1 MTQRIALLPWGDAIE
16 DFLAPLDLTLEQ
28 FRDDV
33 SGGWLFGYV
42 DALKA
47 AGVET
52 VIVCFSDGVRRT
64 RTWRHHGTGSE
75 LLVLPVPRPGR
86 LLRGVLDDRY
96 AWSTRDAVRTRRP
109 MWKPAAAAAHHLAPY
124 LATAPGQLATA
135 LRSHRVDAVLCQEY
149 EYPRFD
155 VAVLLG
161 KMIGKPV
168 FATFQGGAARR
179 TGIERPFRRL
189 STRFCDGLI
198 IGSAA
203 EAERVQR
210 VHGVAS
216 ERIARIPN
224 PLDVD
229 LWESARRRAR
239 PMPSQAGR
247 RVVQVAWHGR
257 VDMRRK
263 GLDVLLDAW
272 ASLARRTDLPARELL
287 LIGSGEDDDQLG
299 LRLADEVFSDV
310 EWARGYELDKRRIAD
325 RLAAADVYAFPSRH
339 EGFPVAPLEAMAS
352 GLPLVAAD
360 VPGIAEILP
369 LGEGSGGL
377 IVPRDDPPAFAEG
390 LARLIS
396 DAPLR
401 ERLAGLASRRVASS
415 FSLEAVGHDLRRFMK
430 LGSTGGEP
438 HGARP

>member
-16 DFLAPLDLTLEQ
+16 DFLVPLDLTLEQ

-33 SGGWLFGYV
+33 NGGWLFGYV
-42 DALKA
+42 DALRV

-52 VIVCFSDGVRRT
+52 VIVCFSDEVRRT
-64 RTWRHHGTGSE
+64 RTWRHHGTRSE
-75 LLVLPVPRPGR
+75 LLVLPVPRSGR

-96 AWSTRDAVRTRRP
+96 AWSTRDAVRTHQP
-109 MWKPAAAAAHHLAPY
+109 MWKPVAAAAHQLAPY
-124 LATAPGQLATA
+124 FATAPRQLATA
-135 LRSHRVDAVLCQEY
+135 LRSRRVDAVLCQEY

-155 VAVLLG
+155 VSVLLG

-168 FATFQGGAARR
+168 FGTFQGGAARR

-203 EAERVQR
+203 EAERVER
-210 VHGVAS
+210 VHGVAP

-224 PLDVD
+224 PLDVN
-229 LWESARRRAR
+229 LWETARRSVRR
-239 PMPSQAGR
+239 TSSVPGR
-247 RVVQVAWHGR
+247 RVVRVAWHGR

-272 ASLARRTDLPARELL
+272 ARLAGRTDLPARELL
-287 LIGSGEDDDQLG
+287 LIGSGEDDDELG
-299 LRLADEVFSDV
+299 VRLADAVFSDV
-310 EWARGYELDKRRIAD
+310 EWVRGYELDKRRIAD

-339 EGFPVAPLEAMAS
+339 EGFPVGPLEAMAS
-352 GLPLVAAD
+352 GLPLLAAD
-360 VPGIAEILP
+360 APGIAEILP
-369 LGEGSGGL
+369 LREGSGGL
-377 IVPRDDPPAFAEG
+377 IVPRDDASAFAEG

-401 ERLAGLASRRVASS
+401 ERLALLASRRVSTS
-415 FSLEAVGHDLRRFMK
+415 FSLEAVGHDLRRFMQ
-430 LGSTGGEP
+430 LDSTGGVP